1 MTQLTELMH
10 RHSGF
15 GFSSQYVLAE
25 GPWNS
30 VLAFHNYF
38 EEVFPGRDV
47 SARLHLVFHDAAGR
61 ETGAHAIDV
70 AAGAAIQID
79 CRALGVPSD
88 GVVAMAAVPDT
99 DLTALTEGKFKIK
112 SRVTTGYYITWE
124 HAGRWRDT
132 MHEWAEVGSIA
143 QRRSVQHVGFAAAG
157 YPIDCGLVLT
167 NPTCAADGGAAV
179 TLRLRSADGRMAP
192 KQVPLEA
199 LAPMGSRVVRL
210 NEHFPNFDAQLAQ
223 YGSLVVDV
231 ESTLAGP
238 PLTFEWHRSGDF
250 HIHHI

>member
-1 MTQLTELMH
+1 MTQLTDLMQ
-10 RHSGF
+10 RHAGF

-38 EEVFPGRDV
+38 EEVFPGREV
-47 SARLHLVFHDAAGR
+47 AARLHLVFHNAAGH
-61 ETGAHAIDV
+61 ETAVHAIDV
-70 AAGAAIQID
+70 APGGAVQID

-88 GVVAMAAVPDT
+88 GVVAMAAVPDA
-99 DLTALTEGKFKIK
+99 DLAALADGKFKIK

-132 MHEWAEVGSIA
+132 MHEWAEVSSA
-143 QRRSVQHVGFAAAG
+143 APRRSVQHVGFAATG
-157 YPIDCGLVLT
+157 HPIDCGLVLT
-167 NPTCAADGGAAV
+167 NPTTEPVDDPVAA
-179 TLRLRSADGRMAP
+179 LRLRSADGRLP
-192 KQVPLEA
+192 PTRVPLQA

-210 NEHFPNFDAQLAQ
+210 AEHFPDFDALLSRH
-223 YGSLVVDV
+223 GRLVVDV
-231 ESTLAGP
+231 ESTQAGP
-238 PLTFEWHRSGDF
+238 PLTIEWHRSGDF